1 MKSAQRPLNIG
12 ADVAKDEIVVACAEQ
27 SFTPHKIANTR
38 SALRAWLKTLP
49 AGSRIGMESTS
60 TYHELLAELAH
71 KLGFIVYVLN
81 PKDVRHYAKGIGQRG
96 KTDRVDAQLIA
107 RFIANEHARLH
118 PFVPPTPEQR
128 QLERLLKRRTKLTR
142 IRGAL
147 KQSLK
152 GLNGFSSELNSLVV
166 RLDALIK
173 RIDAKIGAL
182 IETSPESQEAC
193 VRLQGIPGVGPV
205 VGSGV
210 LNSLQRVPFS
220 NADAFVAFCGWDP
233 RPDDSGHKSGRRR
246 LSKRGS
252 AQLRYL
258 LYNAAMAASR
268 TKAWRPLYERAL
280 ARGLSRT
287 EALVILA
294 RQITRTAWSIYTH
307 KTQFDPQRV
316 SQSPRP
322 ITRALT

>member
-12 ADVAKDEIVVACAEQ
+12 ADVAKDEIVVACAQQ
-27 SFTPHKIANTR
+27 SFTRRKIANTR
-38 SALRAWLKTLP
+38 CALRAWLKTLP
-49 AGSRIGMESTS
+49 AESRIGMESTS
-60 TYHELLAELAH
+60 TYHEPLAELAH

-107 RFIANEHARLH
+107 RFIANEHPRLY
-118 PFVPPTPEQR
+118 PFLPPTPEQR
-128 QLERLLKRRTKLTR
+128 QLDRLLKRRTKLTR

-147 KQSLK
+147 RQSLK
-152 GLNGFSSELNSLVV
+152 GLNGFSSELNSLVA
-166 RLDALIK
+166 RLDALMK
-173 RIDAKIGAL
+173 RIDAKVATL
-182 IETSPESQEAC
+182 IEASPESQEAC
-193 VRLQGIPGVGPV
+193 SRLQGIPGVGPI

-233 RPDDSGHKSGRRR
+233 RPDDSGRKSGRRR

-252 AQLRYL
+252 GQLRYL

-280 ARGLSRT
+280 ARGLSRI

-294 RQITRTAWSIYTH
+294 RQIARTAWSIYTH
-307 KTQFDPQRV
+307 KTQFDPQRI
-316 SQSPRP
+316 SQPSSP
-322 ITRALT
+322 ITRP

>member
-1 MKSAQRPLNIG
+1 MESARAALNVG

-27 SFTPHKIANTR
+27 SFTVRKIANTR

-60 TYHELLAELAH
+60 TYHELVAELAQ
-71 KLGFIVYVLN
+71 KLSFIVYVLN

-107 RFIANEHARLH
+107 RLIANEHSRLH
-118 PFVPPTPEQR
+118 PFAPPTREQR
-128 QLERLLKRRTKLTR
+128 LLDRLLKRRTKLTR

-147 KQSLK
+147 KQSLH
-152 GLNGFSSELNSLVV
+152 GLTGFSSELNSLVG
-166 RLDALIK
+166 RLDGLLK
-173 RIDAKIGAL
+173 RIDARIAAL
-182 IETSPESQEAC
+182 IEASPQSKQTY
-193 VRLQGIPGVGPV
+193 VRLQGIPGIGPV
-205 VGSGV
+205 VGSAV
-210 LNSLQRVPFS
+210 LSSLQRVPFR
-220 NADAFVAFCGWDP
+220 NANAFVAFCGWDP
-233 RPDDSGHKSGRRR
+233 RPDDSGRKSGRRR

-280 ARGLSRT
+280 ARGLSRV
-287 EALVILA
+287 EALVVLA
-294 RQITRTAWSIYTH
+294 RQIARTAWSIYAH
-307 KTQFDPQRV
+307 NTQFDPQRV
-316 SQSPRP
+316 SQPRSPSCN
-322 ITRALT
+322 T

>member
-1 MKSAQRPLNIG
+1 MKSAQYPLHVG

-27 SFTPHKIANTR
+27 SFTPRKIANTR
-38 SALRAWLKTLP
+38 IALQAWLKTLP
-49 AGSRIGMESTS
+49 GGSHIGMEATG
-60 TYHELLAELAH
+60 THHELLAELAH
-71 KLGFIVYVLN
+71 KLGFTVYVLN
-81 PKDVRHYAKGIGQRG
+81 PKDVRHYAKGVGQRA

-107 RFIANEHARLH
+107 RFVANEHSRLH
-118 PFVPPTPEQR
+118 PFLPPTPEQR
-128 QLERLLKRRTKLTR
+128 QIDRLLKRRTKLTR

-152 GLNGFSSELNSLVV
+152 GLSGFSSELNSLVA

-173 RIDAKIGAL
+173 RIDAKIGTL
-182 IETSPESQEAC
+182 IEASPESQEAHA
-193 VRLQGIPGVGPV
+193 RLQRIPGVGPV

-233 RPDDSGHKSGRRR
+233 RPDDSGRKSGRRR

-252 AQLRYL
+252 SQLRYL

-268 TKAWRPLYERAL
+268 TKAWRPFYDRAL
-280 ARGLSRT
+280 AKGLSRI

-294 RQITRTAWSIYTH
+294 RQIARTAWSIYTH
-307 KTQFDPQRV
+307 KTQFDPQRI
-316 SQSPRP
+316 SQP
-322 ITRALT
+322 IQQPSQPLT

>member
-1 MKSAQRPLNIG
+1 MKPAQRPFNVG

-27 SFTPHKIANTR
+27 SFTPRKIANTGT
-38 SALRAWLKTLP
+38 ALRAWLKTLP
-49 AGSRIGMESTS
+49 AGTRIGMESTG
-60 TYHELLAELAH
+60 TFHDLLAELAH
-71 KLGFIVYVLN
+71 KLGFTVYVLN

-107 RFIANEHARLH
+107 RFVANEHTGLH
-118 PFVPPTPEQR
+118 SFVPPTAQQR
-128 QLERLLKRRTKLTR
+128 QLDRLLKRRTKLTR

-147 KQSLK
+147 KQSLR
-152 GLNGFSSELNSLVV
+152 GLTGFSADLNSLVA

-173 RIDAKIGAL
+173 RIDAKVTTL
-182 IETSPESQEAC
+182 IEASPQGKEAC

-220 NADAFVAFCGWDP
+220 SADAFVAFCGWDP
-233 RPDDSGHKSGRRR
+233 RPDDSGRKSGRRR

-252 AQLRYL
+252 SQLRYL

-268 TKAWRPLYERAL
+268 TKAWRPLYERSL
-280 ARGLSRT
+280 AKGLSRI
-287 EALVILA
+287 EAMVILA
-294 RQITRTAWSIYTH
+294 RQIARTAWSIHTH
-307 KTQFDPQRV
+307 KTQFDPQRI
-316 SQSPRP
+316 SQSIQHINQP
-322 ITRALT
+322 LT